1 MSQEK
6 LKEFQKELF
15 EYDYT
20 LKKIDT
26 ILMSAKMSP
35 EDRELYQLNR
45 EACQNLKGTCS
56 REMSEYARENRLSLL
71 LPPLSKEEKD
81 AIIKSMDEGQ
91 QEGEKPVSIK
101 FDDIRGEEDYADEVS
116 DSVKETEEEGIY
128 KEHIDEDVED
138 EDVEDEDIE
147 DEDIEDEDVEDEDV
161 ENEDVYNRNAE
172 SKFQKNEVINIFDFI
187 DELKEGFAIFYGE

>member
-26 ILMSAKMSP
+26 ILMSAKLSP

-45 EACQNLKGTCS
+45 EACQNLKSTCS

-91 QEGEKPVSIK
+91 QEREKPVSIK

-116 DSVKETEEEGIY
+116 DFVKETEEEGIY
-128 KEHIDEDVED
+128 KEKTDEDVED
-138 EDVEDEDIE
+138 EDV
-147 DEDIEDEDVEDEDV
+147 
-161 ENEDVYNRNAE
+161 YNRNIE
-172 SKFQKNEVINIFDFI
+172 SKFQENEDIDIFDFI
-187 DELKEGFAIFYGE
+187 DELKEGLAIFYGK